1 MPYPGRKIASEIANY
16 VIKQSLELH
25 TEIECENLDAK
36 LRENT
41 LNAVFFGEK
50 DDGALYSAF
59 NQVAHALTAY
69 HFYVVDLNCKK
80 MDAKNGAISVYR
92 KYEEYEGFEYKG
104 GYSVTEVTEWLKNHE
119 HPTVFNVEKQV
130 LDTIIHE

>member
-1 MPYPGRKIASEIANY
+1 
-16 VIKQSLELH
+16 
-25 TEIECENLDAK
+25 
-36 LRENT
+36 
-41 LNAVFFGEK
+41 
-50 DDGALYSAF
+50 
-59 NQVAHALTAY
+59 
-69 HFYVVDLNCKK
+69 

-104 GYSVTEVTEWLKNHE
+104 GYSVTELTEWLKNHE